1 MNTDAVCPWPEP
13 PLRPQAGVTGHSG
26 RTGPE
31 HSRKLHKVLSIVPA
45 FGKPSTTLPEAV
57 KWVLAEGLDHHI
69 PASWQDRGSEHR
81 VVPTPPPTP
90 IVSPAVYNLRV

>member
-1 MNTDAVCPWPEP
+1 MEVERSSEVGILTVSC
-13 PLRPQAGVTGHSG
+13 L
-26 RTGPE
+26 
-31 HSRKLHKVLSIVPA
+31 KLGS
-45 FGKPSTTLPEAV
+45 LPEAV

-81 VVPTPPPTP
+81 VVPTPPPTH

>member
-45 FGKPSTTLPEAV
+45 FGKPSTRCRTAV
-57 KWVLAEGLDHHI
+57 SFSKFYGELL
-69 PASWQDRGSEHR
+69 SFSEHCFSLSF
-81 VVPTPPPTP
+81 V
-90 IVSPAVYNLRV
+90 IVS